1 MKVRNATTKDIEQIN
16 TLLLQV
22 NNVHADG
29 RDDIF
34 IHGRKKYT
42 DDELA
47 EILLDE
53 SKPILVAVDEN
64 DIALGYAFCILQEAE
79 GDNLMP
85 IKTLYVDD
93 LCVLEDSRGKGIGT
107 LLYESVKELANQ
119 LGCYHV
125 TLNVWCLNSGAMK
138 FYEKCGLRP
147 LKVTMEDIL

>member
-1 MKVRNATTKDIEQIN
+1 MKVRNAAPKDIGQIN
-16 TLLLQV
+16 ALLFQV

-34 IHGRKKYT
+34 IHGKKKYT

-47 EILLDE
+47 EILLDD
-53 SKPILVAVDEN
+53 SRPILVAVDEN

-79 GDNLMP
+79 GDNLKP

-107 LLYESVKELANQ
+107 LLYENVKELAKQ
-119 LGCYHV
+119 MGCYHV

-138 FYEKCGLRP
+138 FYEKCGLKP

>member
-34 IHGRKKYT
+34 IHGKKKYT

-53 SKPILVAVDEN
+53 SRPILVAVDEN

-107 LLYESVKELANQ
+107 LLYENVKELAKQ

-138 FYEKCGLRP
+138 FYEKCGLKP